1 MKKTLLFVAT
11 LALAVACNS
20 AKEPVEKLIPKTD
33 VELTG
38 NGFEIFRLGS
48 DVRLVTVQ
56 NPDDA
61 DEWTIR
67 ASVPLMKMS
76 EAPITE
82 TEIMINLL
90 DASGMK
96 VRDGFSLKAEDLI
109 DLVPK
114 FNAEKNVEKNI
125 VFSYAGDGKKYFG
138 YKEAVEM
145 LDKVKALTMN
155 VNVVEAVP
163 VAKVEPEK
171 KAEKKAEA
179 PKPLTLNSLL
189 AKYDIKRKL
198 DQYDTLLKNKEKK
211 KAKQLEDELFRICKK
226 VKADPSVPE
235 NLSKQFRDYIEDK
248 EDEIEDR
255 Y

>member
-1 MKKTLLFVAT
+1 MKKTLLFIAT
-11 LALAVACNS
+11 MVLALACNS

-96 VRDGFSLKAEDLI
+96 VRDGFILKAEDLI

-125 VFSYAGDGKKYFG
+125 VFSYAGDGRKYLE
-138 YKEAVEM
+138 YKDVVGM
-145 LDKVKALTMN
+145 LDKVKALAIN
-155 VNVVEAVP
+155 VNVVEEVP
-163 VAKVEPEK
+163 VAKVANEK
-171 KAEKKAEA
+171 KVEA
-179 PKPLTLNSLL
+179 PAPLTLNSLL

-226 VKADPSVPE
+226 VKADSSVPE
-235 NLSKQFRDYIEDK
+235 SLSKQFRDYIEDK